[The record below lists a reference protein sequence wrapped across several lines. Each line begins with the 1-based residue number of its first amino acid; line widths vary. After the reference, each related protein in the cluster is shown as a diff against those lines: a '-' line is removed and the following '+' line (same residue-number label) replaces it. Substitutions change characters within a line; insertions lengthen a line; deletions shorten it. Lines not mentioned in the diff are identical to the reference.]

1 MGSCRYLNWD
11 FAIEDK
17 IVILLMLPSTEAMLN
32 SFREVEIEI
41 LVVGR
46 RK

>member
-1 MGSCRYLNWD
+1 
-11 FAIEDK
+11 
-17 IVILLMLPSTEAMLN
+17 LMLPSTEAMLN

-46 RK
+46 RKWIWKSQKN